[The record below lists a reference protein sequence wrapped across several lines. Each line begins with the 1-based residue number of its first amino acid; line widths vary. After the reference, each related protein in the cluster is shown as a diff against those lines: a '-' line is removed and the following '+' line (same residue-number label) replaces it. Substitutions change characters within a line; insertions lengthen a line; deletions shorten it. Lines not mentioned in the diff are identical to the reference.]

1 MTMLRYTILG
11 ATALGL
17 AAVLGLTHPG
27 LPDEGPFPGLDG
39 ATGWV
44 NSAPLDASALKG
56 KVVVVDIW
64 SYKCK
69 DCLSVLPHVRDL
81 EMKYRAKGLVVVGVH
96 SPTLDEEKS
105 ASKVEA
111 AVKHLRVDYP
121 VALDVDHKIANAFH
135 EQSSPAVYIVDASGR
150 IRYHHFGEGDY
161 KTQDTVAAELLDE
174 QLKERLTP
182 AQYEVTQHAAT
193 ERPFDNPYW
202 NNHEPG
208 IYVDV
213 VSGEPLFSSND
224 KFESGTGWPSFTK
237 PLEPANI
244 KTDAD
249 HSLMMDRTEVRS
261 AGANSHLGHVFN
273 DGPAPTGLRYCMN
286 SAAMRFI
293 PVDSL
298 QAEGYGKYLSQFKK

>member
-1 MTMLRYTILG
+1 MLRYALIG
-11 ATALGL
+11 AAALSVTAVVGL
-17 AAVLGLTHPG
+17 AVPG

-56 KVVVVDIW
+56 KVVVVDFW
-64 SYKCK
+64 AFKCK

-81 EMKYRAKGLVVVGVH
+81 EAKYRGKGLAIVGVH

-105 ASKVEA
+105 ASNVEA
-111 AVKHLRVDYP
+111 AVKQQRIDYP

-135 EQSSPAVYIVDASGR
+135 EQSSPAVYIVDANGR
-150 IRYHHFGEGDY
+150 IRYHHFGDGDY
-161 KTQDTVAAELLDE
+161 KTQDRITSDLLDE
-174 QLKERLTP
+174 ALKARLTP

-193 ERPFDNPYW
+193 ERPFNNEYW

-208 IYVDV
+208 IYVDI

-237 PLEPANI
+237 PLEPKNI
-244 KTDAD
+244 RTDAD

-261 AGANSHLGHVFN
+261 AGADSHLGHVFN

-298 QAEGYGKYLSQFKK
+298 QAEGYGKYLSQFTKK